1 MHSNME
7 GLIVVNEFHNG
18 DLFYSRIFLNMIE
31 GKFKIKLYHDCRQPL
46 FCDLPNVEEVVGN
59 FRGHH
64 QPPTWNPEPDF
75 SKYPPIC
82 TWIGQENMKYY
93 FSVNHGCSY
102 ENHFALC
109 KSLAQKLGIE
119 VEDDMNKYIPYVNYD
134 LLPNID
140 SIKSKMAEF
149 QKHYSKIVLISNGIV
164 NSAQSVNFDF
174 TPILKTLAVLKP
186 HVLFLTTEECGQINP
201 NVVCTS
207 TITEVIPDLLQI
219 SYISTLC
226 DVIIGRAS
234 GPFCFCHNK
243 DNMLN
248 PNKTFISFSNNIY
261 EGVFYQNQKSKY
273 FWTNNSDQTSIL
285 SFIHNTN
292 SI

>member
-1 MHSNME
+1 ME

-18 DLFYSRIFLNMIE
+18 DLFYSRTFLNMIE
-31 GKFKIKLYHDCRQPL
+31 GKFKIKYYHDGKQPL

-75 SKYPPIC
+75 SKHPPVC
-82 TWIGQENMKYY
+82 TWIGQENMKYV

-102 ENHFALC
+102 ENHFFLC
-109 KSLAQKLGIE
+109 KLLAEKLGIE

-140 SIKSKMAEF
+140 SVKSKMAAF
-149 QKHYSKIVLISNGIV
+149 KSQYSRMVLISNGDV
-164 NSAQSVNFDF
+164 NSSQSLNFNF
-174 TPILKTLAVLKP
+174 TPLVKTLSDLKP
-186 HVLFLTTEECGQINP
+186 HVLFLTTQECGPINP
-201 NVVCTS
+201 NVICTS
-207 TITEVIPDLLQI
+207 TITEVVPDLLQI

-234 GPFCFCHNK
+234 GPFCFCHSK

-248 PNKTFISFSNNIY
+248 PNKTFISFTNNIN
-261 EGVFYQNQKSKY
+261 EGVFYHNQKAKY
-273 FWTNNSDQTSIL
+273 FWSNNYDQTSML